1 MIERKTDRGKAL
13 DQVQPLIDE
22 KGRILRLQAE
32 TGKNY
37 SAVLEDLDQRI
48 KQALR
53 GKQSKID

>member
-1 MIERKTDRGKAL
+1 MLERKKDREKAL

-37 SAVLEDLDQRI
+37 SAVLKDLDQRI

-53 GKQSKID
+53 GKK

>member
-1 MIERKTDRGKAL
+1 MIERKTDREKAL

-22 KGRILRLQAE
+22 NGRILRLQAE

-37 SAVLEDLDQRI
+37 SAVLKDLDQRI

-53 GKQSKID
+53 GKK